1 MSRSDG
7 TIAEMPHD
15 APSPGGRIR
24 LSSALDLAARLLY
37 RISGVRGVRLAAFA
51 GSLRRMRDTI
61 GTIDLLI
68 AAEAAEPV
76 MNGVAGLPLVAR
88 VLTREPAKTS
98 VVTAAGVRVD
108 VRVVEPAGWGGALL
122 YCTGSKSHTIEL
134 RELAARA
141 SLELTEHGLFDART
155 GKLIV
160 SETEEEVYERLGLPW
175 IPPTLREGTGE
186 VEAALEGRLPRLVE
200 LTDIRG
206 DLHTH
211 TDLTDGVAG
220 LEEMVA
226 AAKAH
231 RYEYYAITDHAALL
245 ATERMAGEKVLKQRK
260 RIRELERTEGVA
272 LLHGTEVTIQPDGT
286 LDWDE
291 AFLSTFDI
299 VVASVHSGFHQP
311 REQMTARLLRAIEHP
326 CVHIIGHPSA
336 RVIGS
341 RPPIDLDY
349 DAVFR
354 AAARTGTA
362 LEINALPARLDLTG
376 ELVRRARH
384 FGVRFAIS
392 TDAHAVPHLDHL
404 RFGVATAQRGWAG
417 PQDVIN
423 AYPLSLLRRFLT
435 AKSST
440 LSRR

>member
-1 MSRSDG
+1 MSRSDD
-7 TIAEMPHD
+7 TIAMPQE
-15 APSPGGRIR
+15 ARSPGGRVR
-24 LSSALDLAARLLY
+24 LGFALDLAAQLLY
-37 RISGVRGVRLAAFA
+37 RISGLRGVRLAAFA
-51 GSLRRMRDTI
+51 GSLRRMRDTV
-61 GTIDLLI
+61 GDIDLLI

-76 MNGVAGLPLVAR
+76 MSGVVGLPFVAR
-88 VLTREPAKTS
+88 VLTRGPAKTS
-98 VVTAAGVRVD
+98 VVTVAGVRVD

-122 YCTGSKSHTIEL
+122 YCTGSKSHNIQI

-141 SLELTEHGLFDART
+141 GLELSEHGLFDAGT
-155 GKLIV
+155 GELV
-160 SETEEEVYERLGLPW
+160 VAETEEEVYERLGLPW

-186 VEAALEGRLPRLVE
+186 VEAAREGRLPRLVE

-211 TDLTDGVAG
+211 TDLTGGVAT

-231 RYEYYAITDHAALL
+231 RYEYYAITDHAPLL
-245 ATERMAGEKVLKQRK
+245 ATERMTTERALKQRK
-260 RIRELERTEGVA
+260 RIRELERSEGVA
-272 LLHGTEVTIQPDGT
+272 LLHGTELTIRPDGA

-299 VVASVHSGFHQP
+299 VIASVHSRFHQS

-326 CVHIIGHPSA
+326 CVHIIGHSSA
-336 RVIGS
+336 CVIGP
-341 RPPIDLDY
+341 RPPTDLDY
-349 DAVFR
+349 DTVFR

-362 LEINALPARLDLTG
+362 LEINAFPARLDLTG

-384 FGVRFAIS
+384 FGVRFAVS
-392 TDAHAVPHLDHL
+392 TDAHAVPHLDYL
-404 RFGVATAQRGWAG
+404 RFGVGTAQRGWAG

-423 AYPLSLLRRFLT
+423 AYPLGLLRRFLA
-435 AKSST
+435 AKRQT

>member
-1 MSRSDG
+1 MSRSDD
-7 TIAEMPHD
+7 TIAMPQE
-15 APSPGGRIR
+15 ARSPGGRVR
-24 LSSALDLAARLLY
+24 LGFALDLAAQLLY
-37 RISGVRGVRLAAFA
+37 RISGLRGVRLAAFA
-51 GSLRRMRDTI
+51 GSLRRMRDTV
-61 GTIDLLI
+61 GDIDLLI

-76 MNGVAGLPLVAR
+76 MSGVVDLPFVAR
-88 VLTREPAKTS
+88 VLARGPAKTS
-98 VVTAAGVRVD
+98 VVTVAGVRVD

-122 YCTGSKSHTIEL
+122 YCTGSKSHNIQI

-141 SLELTEHGLFDART
+141 GLELSEHGLFDAGT
-155 GKLIV
+155 GELV
-160 SETEEEVYERLGLPW
+160 VAETEEEVYERLGLPW

-186 VEAALEGRLPRLVE
+186 VEAAREGRLPRLVE

-211 TDLTDGVAG
+211 TDLTGGVAT

-231 RYEYYAITDHAALL
+231 RYEYYAITDHAPLL
-245 ATERMAGEKVLKQRK
+245 ATERMTTEKALKQRK
-260 RIRELERTEGVA
+260 RIRELERSEGVA
-272 LLHGTEVTIQPDGT
+272 LLHGTELTIRPDGA

-299 VVASVHSGFHQP
+299 VIASVHSRFHQS

-326 CVHIIGHPSA
+326 CVHIIGHSSA
-336 RVIGS
+336 CVIGP
-341 RPPIDLDY
+341 RPPTDLDY
-349 DAVFR
+349 DTVFR

-362 LEINALPARLDLTG
+362 LEINAFPARLDLTG

-384 FGVRFAIS
+384 FGVRFAVS
-392 TDAHAVPHLDHL
+392 TDAHAVPHLDYL
-404 RFGVATAQRGWAG
+404 RFGVGTAQRGWAG

-423 AYPLSLLRRFLT
+423 AYPLGLLRRFLA
-435 AKSST
+435 AKRQT